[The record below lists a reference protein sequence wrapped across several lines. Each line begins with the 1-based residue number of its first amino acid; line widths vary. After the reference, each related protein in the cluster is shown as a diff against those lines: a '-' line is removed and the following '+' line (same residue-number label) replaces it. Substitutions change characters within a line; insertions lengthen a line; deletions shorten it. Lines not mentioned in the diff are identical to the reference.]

1 MELRTEVQQPIEPM
15 VGVQELVPPWLRWV
29 ALDSERSLGEHAP
42 RPYSYMAACEC
53 PYDCPRDHENE

>member
-1 MELRTEVQQPIEPM
+1 MELRTEVQQRIKRTVGAQEP
-15 VGVQELVPPWLRWV
+15 VQRWRRPFALEREGPPVEPSR
-29 ALDSERSLGEHAP
+29 